1 MSNCKKI
8 LILLFL
14 IAFVCCPVFAASG
27 DKDDVDDY
35 VGMYGLGD
43 QMFSINAGLFIPLF
57 FFDRSVKVM
66 DTNLTLGGEGSL
78 AWQVYISNHWSIG
91 GEFGGMFAF
100 SPNERILYMVPLIA
114 RATYWLRL
122 YPFEFPISMGLGGC
136 LSVLKDS
143 AHIDFIAKPSIGV
156 LWNFNDEWAFGAY
169 ANYWFI
175 PQIYSGSGKVSS
187 DQTMFGNFMDV
198 SLSVLFRF

>member
-1 MSNCKKI
+1 MNKYKKI
-8 LILLFL
+8 LILLFM
-14 IAFVCCPVFAASG
+14 IAFIGCPVFAAS
-27 DKDDVDDY
+27 DDDDEDDY
-35 VGMYGLGD
+35 VSTYSLGD

-57 FFDRSVKVM
+57 FFDRNGDVM

-78 AWQVYISNHWSIG
+78 GWQVYISNHWSVG

-100 SPNERILYMVPLIA
+100 SPNERILYMVPLVA

-122 YPFEFPISMGLGGC
+122 YPFEFPISIGLGGC
-136 LSVLKDS
+136 LSVLDDS

-156 LWNFNDEWAFGAY
+156 LWNFNEEWAFGAY

-175 PQIYSGSGKVSS
+175 PQLYSGSGKVPGNHS
-187 DQTMFGNFMDV
+187 MFGNFMDV